1 MYYDEDFYNEPSE
14 YDQMVEEFRDSLMK
28 SVKQDFID
36 KMNRLEKENAE
47 LREVKENWE
56 SMKRSYEQKNRELA
70 YKLEQERQNMRR
82 ERLAQLFEQCG
93 MNVVLFKP
101 KASSFQMDKCDKCDK
116 DRHIH
121 FKSPSGKDMTENCAC
136 AKWYYPFSPVSYR
149 LVKFHRSYR
158 HDTPI
163 CAFYQD
169 ESTEDYD
176 YYDEMTPRCKN
187 LYAGQPFDEL
197 YESAQADVFFENE
210 DQCRAYCDYLNKV
223 KKIPKKI
230 LERLNQA

>member
-28 SVKQDFID
+28 SVKQGFLD

-116 DRHIH
+116 DRRIH

-136 AKWYYPFSPVSYR
+136 AKWYYPFLPVSYQLIKFKRLYEPDR
-149 LVKFHRSYR
+149 LV
-158 HDTPI
+158 T
-163 CAFYQD
+163 AFYQD
-169 ESTEDYD
+169 ESTEEYD
-176 YYDEMTPRCKN
+176 YYSEITPRCKH
-187 LYAGQPFDEL
+187 LYTGQPFEEL

-223 KKIPKKI
+223 KKTPKKI